1 MSVLR
6 EIVVLSGKAARA
18 RPAFRLLGA
27 VLPGAKGFAKPT
39 WTRELE
45 LLLAP
50 EILEEEP
57 FESGLRAEID
67 PGACTGCGRCE
78 VACRFR
84 AVAVRDGRA
93 QVDAFACEGC
103 GVCALVCPEKAVSF
117 GPVVQGRLFRSRTV
131 LGCFEHARLRP
142 GGANSGKLVQL
153 LRRRARETALRE
165 GVSVLLVDGPP
176 GIACPAISSLAGA
189 NVALLVTE
197 PTDSARADL
206 LRIAELAGRFRVPFG
221 IVLNKADLSREG
233 AHRTEELCAERRW
246 PLLARFPFVEEIP
259 RCIARREFGN
269 GKNPWGGAAPPRG
282 RSDLLC
288 SPSFGVGTECS
299 GGACSR

>member
-6 EIVVLSGKAARA
+6 EIVFLSGKGGAGKTCITAS
-18 RPAFRLLGA
+18 LGA
-27 VLPGAKGFAKPT
+27 VLPGAKVFCDADVDAPN
-39 WTRELE
+39 LE

-117 GPVVQGRLFRSRTV
+117 VPVVQGRLFRSRTV

-153 LRRRARETALRE
+153 LRRRARGTVLRE

-233 AHRTEELCAERRW
+233 AHRTEELCAERHW

-259 RCIARREFGN
+259 RCIARREVPVKPLGEELPRLAE
-269 GKNPWGGAAPPRG
+269 GLSLLLTKAAECG
-282 RSDLLC
+282 T
-288 SPSFGVGTECS
+288 GV
-299 GGACSR
+299 